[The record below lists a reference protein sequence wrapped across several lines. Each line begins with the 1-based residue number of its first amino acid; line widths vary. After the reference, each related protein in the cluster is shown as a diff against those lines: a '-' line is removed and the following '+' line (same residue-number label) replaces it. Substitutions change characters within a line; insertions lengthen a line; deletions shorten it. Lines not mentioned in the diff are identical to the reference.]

1 MLPARG
7 VYGTMGF
14 SVPRRPT
21 ALATR
26 TTGTT
31 RATRTT
37 ATRAV
42 WAPPTRTIQSA
53 GTAWSP
59 ATGSSGATGPT
70 EAAHPL
76 AHFLHAALLLLGED
90 AIQLFAGFLLQLFQ
104 FFLLLAAQLQLLN
117 QRGRQQLAW
126 LGHHKATAKTA
137 GASRA
142 TRAPTTKAAGTS
154 GTTWA
159 PGTTRTEATTALTAS
174 LAAATPL
181 TAALSAA
188 FATPAATATLQGFH
202 LGKHLLHLLLGHLA
216 VLVGVQALEQSE
228 HPLVV
233 FHLILGDLAILVGI
247 QLLQALD
254 HLGRIGRGATWATS
268 TSSPLG
274 GLGHRQTRHQADSGG
289 HPKSLHSRTHRTP
302 PLLPRLSGGQE
313 QPAKPFASR
322 HASGSPSACHPPET
336 PCGPSPENRRYPSP
350 GPCPPH
356 PG

>member
-31 RATRTT
+31 RTT

-42 WAPPTRTIQSA
+42 WAPPTRTIQPA

-59 ATGSSGATGPT
+59 ASGSTGASGPT

-76 AHFLHAALLLLGED
+76 AHFLHTALLLLGED

-126 LGHHKATAKTA
+126 LGHHKATTKTA

-216 VLVGVQALEQSE
+216 VLVGVQALEQAE

-254 HLGRIGRGATWATS
+254 HLGRIGLGASWAPGP
-268 TSSPLG
+268 SSPLG
-274 GLGHRQTRHQADSGG
+274 GLGHRQTRDQAESAG
-289 HPKSLHSRTHRTP
+289 HPQTLHRCTHRTP
-302 PLLPRLSGGQE
+302 PLLPRFSGVPE
-313 QPAKPFASR
+313 PPAKPSASR

>member
-31 RATRTT
+31 RATRPT
-37 ATRAV
+37 ATKAV

-76 AHFLHAALLLLGED
+76 AHFLHAALLLLGEE

-104 FFLLLAAQLQLLN
+104 FFLLLAAQLQLLH
-117 QRGRQQLAW
+117 QRAGQQLAR

-154 GTTWA
+154 GTTRA

-174 LAAATPL
+174 LAATPPL

-289 HPKSLHSRTHRTP
+289 HP
-302 PLLPRLSGGQE
+302 
-313 QPAKPFASR
+313 
-322 HASGSPSACHPPET
+322 
-336 PCGPSPENRRYPSP
+336 
-350 GPCPPH
+350 
-356 PG
+356 